1 MKRSRW
7 RQRGNA
13 LIEAGLAIPAFFLLF
28 AGVSDFGRSFW
39 FFNEAVSAS
48 RDAAQVV
55 VNNYPSYATTTTND
69 SSITS
74 ALAADNNMSGLSG
87 TVSRFY
93 TCPNSSGDD
102 GGTQYAY
109 TPGTTTP
116 TCSPYRIYVKI
127 QASAP
132 FTAVT
137 PHPMILYP
145 SHVYGTAIVR
155 VQ

>member
-1 MKRSRW
+1 MKPGRRW
-7 RQRGNA
+7 QRGNA
-13 LIEAGLAIPAFFLLF
+13 LIEAGLAIPAVFLLF
-28 AGVSDFGRSFW
+28 AGVADFGRSFW
-39 FFNEAVSAS
+39 FYNEAVSAS

-55 VNNYPSYATTTTND
+55 VNNYPSFATTTSND
-69 SSITS
+69 SNITT
-74 ALAADNNMSGLSG
+74 AVAADNNMSGLNG
-87 TVSRFY
+87 AVSRFY

-102 GGTQYAY
+102 GGAQYAY

-132 FTAVT
+132 FTAVM